1 MGWGVG
7 GWGAG
12 VVCKV
17 IFMSNPTYVELSLSY
32 RCVGVLTIKL
42 NKMIDIR
49 NEDDKMKLDDWKGI
63 IP

>member
-1 MGWGVG
+1 
-7 GWGAG
+7 
-12 VVCKV
+12 
-17 IFMSNPTYVELSLSY
+17 MSNPTYVELSLSY